1 MNITRKMISAI
12 AFSFLLTGCGAPAPT
27 PGVQA
32 APTSAPAPTAAP
44 AATVAVQ
51 QIGQGGQPG
60 SEATGPT
67 GHMVIRNATL
77 TLVVSDT
84 EAQLS
89 TVMRMADELKGYVAS
104 SNTARVER
112 DVRAQLV
119 LRVPAEQLDEALDR
133 LRKLAVEV
141 REENV
146 SGDDVTAEYVDLTS
160 RVKNLEAAEEQL
172 RGILAKTE
180 KTEDVL
186 NVFNQLKSVRGEIE
200 QAKGRMQYLSQSAAL
215 ATITLTLLPDTS
227 AQPVEAP
234 GWRPEG
240 VAKSALERLIGSL
253 QDLANVVIWA
263 ALFILPLLVVTLGP
277 VILVVWL
284 LRLRKRK
291 PAAG

>member
-1 MNITRKMISAI
+1 MNITRKMIFAI
-12 AFSFLLTGCGAPAPT
+12 AFSILLTGCGGATPT
-27 PGVQA
+27 PGAQA
-32 APTSAPAPTAAP
+32 APTTAPAATAAP
-44 AATVAVQ
+44 AAAVVPQ
-51 QIGQGGQPG
+51 AGQGGQTE
-60 SEATGPT
+60 SATGPT

-89 TVMRMADELKGYVAS
+89 TIMRMTDELKGYIAS
-104 SNTARVER
+104 SSTARVEHS
-112 DVRAQLV
+112 VHAQVV
-119 LRVPAEQLDEALDR
+119 LRIPAERLDEALER

-160 RVKNLEAAEEQL
+160 QVKNLEAAEEQL
-172 RGILAKTE
+172 RGILDKAD

-186 NVFNQLKSVRGEIE
+186 NVFNQLKNVRGEIE

-215 ATITLTLLPDTS
+215 ATITLTLLPDTP

-284 LRLRKRK
+284 VRLRKRK
-291 PAAG
+291 AAAS

>member
-12 AFSFLLTGCGAPAPT
+12 AFSILLTGCGAPAPT
-27 PGVQA
+27 PGAQA

-44 AATVAVQ
+44 AV
-51 QIGQGGQPG
+51 GQGNQPT

-67 GHMVIRNATL
+67 GHIVIRNATL

-89 TVMRMADELKGYVAS
+89 TIMRMTDELKGYVAS
-104 SNTARVER
+104 SNTTRVER

-172 RGILAKTE
+172 RGILAKASNTD
-180 KTEDVL
+180 DVL
-186 NVFNQLKSVRGEIE
+186 KVFDQLKNVRGEIE
-200 QAKGRMQYLSQSAAL
+200 QAKGRMQSLSQSAAL
-215 ATITLTLLPDTS
+215 ATITLTLLPDTP

-284 LRLRKRK
+284 LHLRKRK
-291 PAAG
+291 APAS

>member
-12 AFSFLLTGCGAPAPT
+12 AFSILLTGCGAPAPT

-32 APTSAPAPTAAP
+32 APTSAPAATP
-44 AATVAVQ
+44 AV
-51 QIGQGGQPG
+51 GQGSQPA
-60 SEATGPT
+60 SAATGPT
-67 GHMVIRNATL
+67 GHIVIRNATL

-89 TVMRMADELKGYVAS
+89 TIMRMTDELKGYVAS
-104 SNTARVER
+104 SNTTRFER

-119 LRVPAEQLDEALDR
+119 LCVPAEQLDEALDR

-172 RGILAKTE
+172 RGILAKASNTD
-180 KTEDVL
+180 DVL
-186 NVFNQLKSVRGEIE
+186 KVFDQLKNVRGEIE
-200 QAKGRMQYLSQSAAL
+200 QAKGRMQSLSQSAAL
-215 ATITLTLLPDTS
+215 ATITLTLLPDTP

-284 LRLRKRK
+284 LRLRK
-291 PAAG
+291 PAAS

>member
-1 MNITRKMISAI
+1 MNITRKMISAV
-12 AFSFLLTGCGAPAPT
+12 AFSLLLTGCGAPAPT

-32 APTSAPAPTAAP
+32 APTSAPAATAAP
-44 AATVAVQ
+44 VEQV
-51 QIGQGGQPG
+51 GQGSQPV
-60 SEATGPT
+60 SEAAGPT

-89 TVMRMADELKGYVAS
+89 TVMRMTDELKGYVAS

-119 LRVPAEQLDEALDR
+119 VRVPAEHLDEALDR

-141 REENV
+141 CEENV

-172 RGILAKTE
+172 RGILAKASDTD
-180 KTEDVL
+180 DVL
-186 NVFNQLKSVRGEIE
+186 KVFDQLKNVRGEIE

-215 ATITLTLLPDTS
+215 ATITLTLLPDTP

-263 ALFILPLLVVTLGP
+263 ALFILPLLVITLGP

-291 PAAG
+291 AAAS